1 MKIELTPAQICHLAS
16 ILAADAALM
25 EALSHEYGRTW
36 SKVRA
41 GLDRRILAKL
51 QPARKRRRGR
61 KAHASQ
67 LAIMRRKPQK

>member
-1 MKIELTPAQICHLAS
+1 MNLELTPAQVCHLAS

-41 GLDRRILAKL
+41 GLDRRILDKL
-51 QPARKRRRGR
+51 KPTRKRKHGR
-61 KAHASQ
+61 KPHPSQ
-67 LAIMRRKPQK
+67 LAIMRRKAER